1 MRPVTKH
8 CWIGLIVLTLC
19 GGLALDA
26 VARRASDERN
36 IEELLK
42 YLRPV
47 LKPAGGAGRIYYV
60 GTCSPKGDLR
70 AFPKL
75 KLQRS
80 SKVAVGLAAAR
91 EIFQNDRRVTV
102 TKDRSGM
109 IRINIGELP
118 SPILQTKIRS
128 LKLEPDEQYTPWLA
142 IEAIEKAKAVEAARK
157 PGDDASGEIGGN
169 EVVVS
174 SIIVN
179 TAHEGTHMP
188 ARLKNLTLDQAL
200 DSFAKNFGAILIYE
214 EWRGPRG
221 AFHFSLDYEPVVDYS
236 PPDR

>member
-1 MRPVTKH
+1 VTKH
-8 CWIGLIVLTLC
+8 YWIGLIVLTL
-19 GGLALDA
+19 GGAFALDA
-26 VARRASDERN
+26 VARRTSDERN
-36 IEELLK
+36 IKELLT
-42 YLRPV
+42 YLRPA
-47 LKPAGGAGRIYYV
+47 LKPTGGAGRIYYV
-60 GTCSPKGDLR
+60 GTCSPKGDLS

-75 KLQRS
+75 KLQRPS
-80 SKVAVGLAAAR
+80 RGAVGLAAVQQ
-91 EIFQNDRRVTV
+91 IIQNDRRVTV

-109 IRINIGELP
+109 IRINIGGRS
-118 SPILQTKIRS
+118 SPILQTKIGS

-142 IEAIEKAKAVEAARK
+142 LEAIEKTKEVKAACK
-157 PGDDASGEIGGN
+157 PGDDAWGKIGGT

-214 EWRGPRG
+214 EWRGPRD
-221 AFHFSLDYEPVVDYS
+221 AFHFSLDCEPVIDYS
-236 PPDR
+236 PPEQ